1 MISYILIFI
10 SKIIEN
16 TLSTLRI
23 IVVANGK
30 KKIGA
35 ILNGIVS
42 ICWIF
47 STSFVIININKSI
60 LGITSFCLGS
70 IIGSYFGSIIE
81 EKMALGDVL
90 LIFKLDINV
99 DNIIKI
105 INTYSKY
112 VYNYDNY
119 IFMCTKRKNV
129 HNISKVI
136 HKYDKS
142 NNIISLKIKNID

>member
-1 MISYILIFI
+1 MISYVLIFI

-60 LGITSFCLGS
+60 LGILSFCLGS

-81 EKMALGDVL
+81 EKIALGDVL
-90 LIFKLDINV
+90 LIFKSEYNV
-99 DNIIKI
+99 HNISKSLFK
-105 INTYSKY
+105 YSKY
-112 VYNYDNY
+112 VYNYDNF
-119 IFMCTKRKNV
+119 IFICTKRKN
-129 HNISKVI
+129 I
-136 HKYDKS
+136 
-142 NNIISLKIKNID
+142 NIISKIIHNNDKKSNIICLKIKNID